1 MTDSERIKNLEMAV
15 ARLCDVISRIDRNAM
30 GFGVIAPNRTD
41 LELIKQYVRGD
52 LNGRAVTP
60 DIRTGE

>member
-1 MTDSERIKNLEMAV
+1 
-15 ARLCDVISRIDRNAM
+15 M

-60 DIRTGE
+60 DKRTDD